1 MTGFVGGEGGELG
14 GYNQDRQEAQIS
26 PSIVRLGKL
35 ETVTWSEKEKMEE
48 NSDLCH
54 FCGIGDKQLAIIYGK
69 E

>member
-1 MTGFVGGEGGELG
+1 MKENGEGVGGS
-14 GYNQDRQEAQIS
+14 YNRDRQEAQIS

-35 ETVTWSEKEKMEE
+35 ETVTWLEKEKMEE

-54 FCGIGDKQLAIIYGK
+54 FCGIGDKQLARIGGK

>member
-1 MTGFVGGEGGELG
+1 MG

-48 NSDLCH
+48 NYVKFQKCH
-54 FCGIGDKQLAIIYGK
+54 FCGIGDKQLARIGGK